1 MKVLKGSFQNFGSY
15 KSLEFDFSNL
25 GLALVFGKTG
35 SGKSTVPDMVA
46 WTLTGQTAKN
56 GSVDDVISWTSDN
69 APTVGVLHVETNDGT
84 EIVVVRKRGSI
95 KDLFWCEEAVTEPP
109 NRGKDLNDTQKL
121 LEQRLGF
128 NSEIY
133 LTAAYFHEFSSTG
146 LFFTA
151 SAKDRRAI
159 FEKIANTEL
168 ADKLN
173 VKSRDSKKIQAGAL
187 GNLTREK
194 DRAEARL
201 KSITKSLQD
210 SEERSLEEDSRR
222 QDLLREY
229 ETRSSCFEKTKKEKI
244 EALNLKSQS
253 WENEQ
258 SKKIDQAIQKIEKLD
273 SQIVDPKDLEK
284 TVKELKK
291 SSRCR
296 ECGQP
301 KELEALNEAIQKS
314 RDNDNLISKRS
325 VLEAALKDL
334 ADNQN
339 PYLISL
345 ESAKA
350 EINNYSERAEEE
362 KKKVNPF
369 KAQVER
375 LKKESLDALYEL
387 DKLAE
392 EEKALKLKIS
402 NLELLVS
409 VSFELRGR
417 LLEQAVQNA
426 QNLTNR
432 YLEKFFDSEIKV
444 QFELS
449 DADDLEVKIQKS
461 GYACNYRQLSRG
473 QRSLLRLCFVVTVM
487 QAAANKSGTHFDNL
501 YLDEVL
507 DGMDADLKL
516 KAYPLLEELSLNH
529 NSVMVIDHDQGFQN
543 MFSNKFEVTMEADS
557 SRIEE
562 SHA

>member
-35 SGKSTVPDMVA
+35 SGKSTIPDMVA
-46 WTLTGQTAKN
+46 WTITGQTAKN
-56 GSVDDVISWTSDN
+56 GSVDDVISWTADN
-69 APTVGVLHVETNDGT
+69 EPTSGVLGIELNDGT
-84 EIVVVRKRGSI
+84 VITVTRVRGSS
-95 KDLFWCEEAVTEPP
+95 KDLYWTEGESKPK
-109 NRGKDLNDTQKL
+109 RGKDLNDTQKL

-133 LTAAYFHEFSSTG
+133 LTAAYFHEFSPTG

-168 ADKLN
+168 ADSLN
-173 VKSRDSKKIQAGAL
+173 LKSRESKKVQTGLLDYTAR
-187 GNLTREK
+187 NK

-201 KSITKSLQD
+201 KSTTKSLQD
-210 SEERSLEEDSRR
+210 SRERSLEEDSRR

-229 ETRSSCFEKTKKEKI
+229 EVKSLSFEKTKKEKI

-273 SQIVDPKDLEK
+273 SQIVDPKDLDK
-284 TVKELKK
+284 TIKELKK

-325 VLEAALKDL
+325 ILEAGLKDL
-334 ADNQN
+334 AENEN
-339 PYLISL
+339 PHLNSL
-345 ESAKA
+345 EAAKA
-350 EINNYSERAEEE
+350 EVNNYAERAEEE

-369 KAQVER
+369 KAQVEG
-375 LKKESLDALYEL
+375 LEKE
-387 DKLAE
+387 LAE
-392 EEKALKLKIS
+392 VTAECHKFGVEIVTLNAKIS
-402 NLELLVS
+402 NLNALYDL
-409 VSFELRGR
+409 SFELRGR
-417 LLEQAVQNA
+417 LLKQAVQNA
-426 QNLTNR
+426 QDSANR
-432 YLEKFFDSEIKV
+432 YLEKYFDSEIKV

-461 GYACNYRQLSRG
+461 GYECNYRQLSRG
-473 QRSLLRLCFVVTVM
+473 QRSLLRLCFVITVM
-487 QAAANKSGTHFDNL
+487 QAAANKAGTHFDNL

-529 NSVMVIDHDQGFQN
+529 SSVMVIDHDQGFQN
-543 MFSNKFEVTMEADS
+543 MFSNKFEVTMEADY

-562 SHA
+562 LS

>member
-15 KSLEFDFSNL
+15 GSLEFDFSNL

-35 SGKSTVPDMVA
+35 SGKSTLPDMVA

-56 GSVDDVISWTSDN
+56 GSVDDVRSWT
-69 APTVGVLHVETNDGT
+69 APNDSTIGILEVELNDSSRIRIT
-84 EIVVVRKRGSI
+84 RKRGNGN
-95 KDLFWCEEAVTEPP
+95 DLFWSEHDSRPI
-109 NRGKDLNDTQKL
+109 RGKDLHDTQNL
-121 LEQRLGF
+121 LESRLGF

-133 LTAAYFHEFSSTG
+133 LAAAYFHEFSPTG

-168 ADKLN
+168 SERLN
-173 VKSRDSKKIQAGAL
+173 GGSRDSRKNETGVLERI
-187 GNLTREK
+187 TRNK
-194 DRAEARL
+194 DRAETHQQSLTR
-201 KSITKSLQD
+201 SLQD
-210 SEERSLEEDSRR
+210 SRDRSMEADSRR
-222 QDLLREY
+222 QDLLQEY
-229 ETRSSCFEKTKKEKI
+229 EIKSLSFEKTKKEKI

-273 SQIVDPKDLEK
+273 SQIVDPKDLDK
-284 TVKELKK
+284 TVKDLKK
-291 SSRCR
+291 SSRCK

-325 VLEAALKDL
+325 ILEAGLKDL
-334 ADNQN
+334 AENEN
-339 PYLISL
+339 PYLNSL
-345 ESAKA
+345 EAAKA
-350 EINNYSERAEEE
+350 EVNNYAERAEEE

-369 KAQVER
+369 KAQ
-375 LKKESLDALYEL
+375 A
-387 DKLAE
+387 DKLQQELTKVTGELEQLKAE
-392 EEKALKLKIS
+392 EKQVSAKIS
-402 NLELLVS
+402 NLDTLIDL
-409 VSFELRGR
+409 SFELRGK
-417 LLEQAVQNA
+417 LLKQAVQNA
-426 QNLTNR
+426 QDSTNR
-432 YLEKFFDSEIKV
+432 YLEKYFDSEIKV
-444 QFELS
+444 GFELNE
-449 DADDLEVKIQKS
+449 ADDLEVNIQKS
-461 GYACNYRQLSRG
+461 GYDCNYKQLSRG

-487 QAAANKSGTHFDNL
+487 KAAANKAGTHFDNL

-516 KAYPLLEELSLNH
+516 KAYSLLEELSLNH

-562 SHA
+562 LHE